1 MIESKIRKIH
11 RMLAAQIIAGRMV
24 FAHIAK
30 RLKDGVAAALHE
42 MGRGDLATDSN
53 AHPRDEHEED

>member
-1 MIESKIRKIH
+1 
-11 RMLAAQIIAGRMV
+11 MLAAQIIAGRMV

-53 AHPRDEHEED
+53 ARPKDEREED

>member
-11 RMLAAQIIAGRMV
+11 RLMAERIIAGKMV

-53 AHPRDEHEED
+53 ARPRDEHEED